1 MMKVLLD
8 THIILWALTDSD
20 NLPQKAREL
29 ITDSNNEIYY
39 SLASAWEVAIKHLTH
54 PNRIPVSETELLNYC
69 KQAEYSQLAITE
81 NHILMLKTLHRPE
94 NAPKHNAP
102 FDRMLIAQAKSENMI
117 FVTHD
122 SLIPYYN
129 EPCVLSV

>member
-1 MMKVLLD
+1 MKVLLD
-8 THIILWALTDSD
+8 THIILWALTDSE
-20 NLPQKAREL
+20 NLPTKAREM
-29 ITDSNNEIYY
+29 ITDGNNEIYY

-54 PNRIPVSETELLNYC
+54 PDRIPVSETELLTYC

-81 NHILMLKTLHRPE
+81 NHILMLKTLQRSE
-94 NAPKHNAP
+94 NAPKHNDP
-102 FDRMLIAQAKSENMI
+102 FDRILVAQAKSENMV

-129 EPCVLSV
+129 EPCVLPV